1 MTLTVLTEILSVL
14 SFVIVIGGIIAG
26 YFSLTTVLAKSK
38 AEISDRIRDDLSEE
52 NNLLRSRMQRV
63 EEDNKHLR
71 RIMELIVQTLKKAQ
85 KIDLEIDGDVV
96 TLRYP
101 NGNIQVNRLSD

>member
-1 MTLTVLTEILSVL
+1 MTLTVTEILSLL
-14 SFVIVIGGIIAG
+14 SFLIVVIGLIGG

-38 AEISDRIRDDLSEE
+38 TEIGDRIRDDLSEE
-52 NNLLRSRMQRV
+52 NNLLRSRVQRV
-63 EEDNKHLR
+63 EEENKRLHRVMGLV
-71 RIMELIVQTLKKAQ
+71 IQTLKKTQ
-85 KIDLEIDGDVV
+85 RIDLEIDGDVV